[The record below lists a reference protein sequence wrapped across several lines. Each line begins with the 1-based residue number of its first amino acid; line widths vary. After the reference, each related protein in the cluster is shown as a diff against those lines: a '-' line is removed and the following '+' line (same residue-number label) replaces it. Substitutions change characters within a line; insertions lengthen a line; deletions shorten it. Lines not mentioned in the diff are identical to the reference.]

1 MNEIPP
7 DSGVPEGSLKMG
19 HGLPGACET
28 CGQDAVI
35 EIEGKGWCAS
45 CLHVRSSCCGE
56 FLVNN
61 DPD

>member
-1 MNEIPP
+1 MNEKPLT
-7 DSGVPEGSLKMG
+7 SELPEGLIMKG
-19 HGLPGACET
+19 RGLPGACDT

-56 FLVNN
+56 FLEET